1 MIDSSLNALLGPLWL
16 SATVSAAAPGTT
28 TFEQLAERCAPSVH
42 PRTLQKIVSVESA
55 HNPFAIGVVNGSIK
69 QPKNLL
75 EAVLAAER
83 LERQGKNFSMG
94 LAQVNRY
101 NLQPF
106 GESYRTIF
114 EPCRNLKTGAA
125 ILTGCYLRAKEKT
138 TDPQQ
143 ALRAALS
150 CYYSGNFSRGF
161 KKEANGTSYVER
173 VVQAKTDA
181 NKRIPIVPAIE
192 EGTAIPTT
200 KPPSLARKS
209 ITVKSTARAI
219 NSTEART
226 AESATAPGWIQQYA
240 TPASSTAATPF
251 VTHYQEPHHE

>member
-1 MIDSSLNALLGPLWL
+1 MLDYPINALLGSVWL
-16 SATVSAAAPGTT
+16 SATVSAAAPGAT

-55 HNPFAIGVVNGSIK
+55 HNPFAIGVVNGRIK
-69 QPKNLL
+69 QPRNLF
-75 EAVLAAER
+75 EAVMAAEM
-83 LERQGKNFSMG
+83 LHRQGKNFSLG

-101 NLQPF
+101 NLKTY

-150 CYYSGNFSRGF
+150 CYYSGNFTRGF
-161 KKEANGTSYVER
+161 KKEVNGTSYVER
-173 VVQAKTDA
+173 VVYAKTNVKQA
-181 NKRIPIVPAIE
+181 IPIVPAIE
-192 EGTAIPTT
+192 EGTATAESA
-200 KPPSLARKS
+200 PPSLAHKPARPKAAS
-209 ITVKSTARAI
+209 IMTTPVEARAAESTA
-219 NSTEART
+219 
-226 AESATAPGWIQQYA
+226 PPQWIQQYA
-240 TPASSTAATPF
+240 TPASSNAATPF
-251 VTHYQEPHHE
+251 VTTYQESNHE